1 VTLFP
6 LSTFILICAGHSA
19 ALIWLFALCYG
30 AANGMM
36 TILRGTIVQDLM
48 WTEGYGAVSGM
59 LSFPSNVAKG
69 IAPIAAASIWSFTH
83 GYVAVEW
90 TVLLVSILSAIAFF
104 VAVRGSRH
112 AATSVA

>member
-1 VTLFP
+1 
-6 LSTFILICAGHSA
+6 
-19 ALIWLFALCYG
+19 
-30 AANGMM
+30 
-36 TILRGTIVQDLM
+36 
-48 WTEGYGAVSGM
+48 M